1 MAGHEWDDWFER
13 EELIGQI
20 SDIRVQNLQGKSAGG
35 MGWVEEYDHEH
46 WYRSNWSWSSL
57 SIHLWL

>member
-20 SDIRVQNLQGKSAGG
+20 SDMRVQNLQGKSARG
-35 MGWVEEYDHEH
+35 MGWVKEYE
-46 WYRSNWSWSSL
+46 
-57 SIHLWL
+57 